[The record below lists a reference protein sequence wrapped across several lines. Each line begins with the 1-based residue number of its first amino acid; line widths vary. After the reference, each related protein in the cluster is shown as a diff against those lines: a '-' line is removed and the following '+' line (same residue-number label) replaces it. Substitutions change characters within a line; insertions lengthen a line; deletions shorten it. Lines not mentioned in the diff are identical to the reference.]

1 MRHIA
6 TEKSF
11 VIDRACEVTR
21 LISLCKLLARF
32 LTEAAR
38 QPYGRTSRTNY
49 VDARANLG
57 PNEPFLRCEVPV
69 SIRERKRPR
78 QPSQSMTES
87 QVLTALWMG
96 AFLLVHLGVIARV
109 ILRPHREPASRV
121 AWIVVMI
128 VLPVIGILT
137 YILLGETSIGRRRMS
152 RLHAVLAAMPDL
164 TKAPGMD
171 SPNLQPKI
179 PETYAHLF
187 RLGHS
192 INGFEPVGGNCASL
206 LPDSN
211 ATIESMVADIDA
223 SQNHVHL
230 ISYIWLPDNNGLKM
244 VEALQRA
251 VARKVICRAMADGLG
266 SRIMIESP
274 HWKAMQAAG
283 VQVATALPIGNP
295 LLRPLRGR
303 IDLRNHRKILV
314 IDNRITYC
322 GSQNCADP
330 EFRIKAKF
338 APWVDAVMRFEGPIA
353 RQNQYLFA
361 SDWMTQMDGD
371 LTPLL
376 CQPLPPGDPGLT
388 AQVIGTG
395 PTVYN
400 SAMPEVFETL
410 LYTARREL
418 VITTPYYVP
427 DEAMQT
433 ALCASARRGVT
444 TTIIFPAR
452 NDSWIVGAASRSY
465 YSDLLAAGVRI
476 YEYEG
481 GLLHTK
487 SLTLDGEVT
496 LIGSANMDRR
506 SFDLNYENN
515 ILFYDP
521 TLTAEMRR
529 RQDAYLA
536 RSQRVTAETVAQWPM
551 TRQLW
556 NNTIAMLGPIL

>member
-1 MRHIA
+1 MI
-6 TEKSF
+6 
-11 VIDRACEVTR
+11 
-21 LISLCKLLARF
+21 
-32 LTEAAR
+32 
-38 QPYGRTSRTNY
+38 
-49 VDARANLG
+49 
-57 PNEPFLRCEVPV
+57 
-69 SIRERKRPR
+69 
-78 QPSQSMTES
+78 ES
-87 QVLTALWMG
+87 QVVTGLWAG
-96 AFLLVHLGVIARV
+96 TFFLVHVAVIVRV
-109 ILRPHREPASRV
+109 ILRPHREPASRL
-121 AWIVVMI
+121 AWIVVLI
-128 VLPVIGILT
+128 VFPVIGILT
-137 YILLGETSIGRRRMS
+137 YVLLGETSIGRRRVS
-152 RLHAVLAAMPDL
+152 CLHAVLAGMPDL

-171 SPNLQPKI
+171 SPNLQSKI

-187 RLGHS
+187 QLGRS
-192 INGFEPVGGNCASL
+192 INGFEPVGGNCATL

-211 ATIESMVADIDA
+211 ATIESMIADIDA
-223 SQNHVHL
+223 SQDHVHL
-230 ISYIWLPDNNGLKM
+230 IFYIWLPDNNGLN
-244 VEALQRA
+244 VVDALQRA
-251 VARKVICRAMADGLG
+251 SARKVICRAMVDGLG

-274 HWKAMQAAG
+274 HWKAMQEAG

-338 APWVDAVMRFEGPIA
+338 APWLDAMMRFEGPIA
-353 RQNQYLFA
+353 RQNQYLFV
-361 SDWMTQMDGD
+361 SDWMAQMDAD
-371 LTPLL
+371 LTSLL
-376 CQPLPPGDPGLT
+376 RQPLPASDPGLT

-395 PTVYN
+395 PTGYN

-433 ALCASARRGVT
+433 ALCATARRGVT
-444 TTIIFPAR
+444 TTVIFPAR

-465 YSDLLAAGVRI
+465 YGDLLAAGVHI

-529 RQDAYLA
+529 RQDAYIA
-536 RSQRVTAETVAQWPM
+536 RSHPVTAEMVAQWPM
-551 TRQLW
+551 ARQLW